1 MTLHE
6 FVQQCINGLSLGS
19 TYALLALGLAM
30 LFSIMGLINFA
41 HGELL
46 TIGGYVMWTM
56 LHHDVSWIL
65 VVPATLLATTLSAVA
80 MERIA
85 FRPLRGAS
93 IETLLVTSFALAFF
107 IQTVLQIAVSAE
119 PEAIKHTGWSDRG
132 YSVGPYTIGLI
143 QIITTAVTFAVLA
156 ALVVFLRRTL
166 LGVSI
171 RAAAEDFAVV
181 RLMGIPAGRVVVAAF
196 ALSGLL
202 AGIAALLFF
211 ASAGSVSPTSGTAP
225 IVAAFI
231 AVVLGGLGNLTGAV
245 VGGYVLGFADQILAA
260 VHSSTILQFHD
271 AVVLAILIGLL
282 LLRPQGLV
290 GRRQELA

>member
-1 MTLHE
+1 MTEL
-6 FVQQCINGLSLGS
+6 VQELVNGVSLGS

-30 LFSIMGLINFA
+30 VFSILGLINFA
-41 HGELL
+41 HGELV
-46 TIGGYVMWTM
+46 TIGGYTMWT
-56 LHHDVSWIL
+56 LFNHDVPWPAVL
-65 VVPATLLATTLSAVA
+65 VLTLVATTLAAIA

-93 IETLLVTSFALAFF
+93 IETLLVTSFALSFF
-107 IQTVLQIAVSAE
+107 IQTALQIGVSAE
-119 PEAIKHTGWSDRG
+119 PEPIANTGWSSRG
-132 YSVGPYTIGLI
+132 YSVGAYTIGLI
-143 QIITTAVTFAVLA
+143 QIVTTVVTFAVLV
-156 ALVVFLRRTL
+156 LLTLFLRRTL

-181 RLMGIPAGRVVVAAF
+181 RLMGVPAGRVVVSAF

-202 AGIAALLFF
+202 AGIASLLFF
-211 ASAGSVSPTSGTAP
+211 ASAGSVSPTSGTP
-225 IVAAFI
+225 PVVAAFI

-260 VHSSTILQFHD
+260 VHSNTILQFHD
-271 AVVLAILIGLL
+271 AVVLAILIGIL

-290 GRRQELA
+290 GRREGLA

>member
-56 LHHDVSWIL
+56 LHHDVSWVL
-65 VVPATLLATTLSAVA
+65 VVPATLLATTLAAVA

-93 IETLLVTSFALAFF
+93 IETLLVTSFALSFF
-107 IQTVLQIAVSAE
+107 FQTALQI
-119 PEAIKHTGWSDRG
+119 
-132 YSVGPYTIGLI
+132 
-143 QIITTAVTFAVLA
+143 
-156 ALVVFLRRTL
+156 
-166 LGVSI
+166 GVS
-171 RAAAEDFAVV
+171 AAAEDFAVV
-181 RLMGIPAGRVVVAAF
+181 RLMGVPAGRVVVSAF

-202 AGIAALLFF
+202 AVIASLLFF
-211 ASAGSVSPTSGTAP
+211 ASAGSVSPTSGTP
-225 IVAAFI
+225 PVVAAFI

-260 VHSSTILQFHD
+260 VHSNTILQFHD

-290 GRRQELA
+290 GRRQELV

>member
-1 MTLHE
+1 
-6 FVQQCINGLSLGS
+6 
-19 TYALLALGLAM
+19 M

-46 TIGGYVMWTM
+46 TLGGYVMWTL
-56 LHHDVSWIL
+56 LHHDASWLL
-65 VVPATLLATTLSAVA
+65 VVPATLLATTLAAVA

-107 IQTVLQIAVSAE
+107 IQTVLQIGVSAE
-119 PEAIKHTGWSDRG
+119 PEPIAHTGWSDRG
-132 YSVGPYTIGLI
+132 YSVGAYTIGLI
-143 QIITTAVTFAVLA
+143 QIITTAVTFTVLL

-181 RLMGIPAGRVVVAAF
+181 RLMGISAGRVVVAAF

-202 AGIAALLFF
+202 AGIASLLFF
-211 ASAGSVSPTSGTAP
+211 SSAGSVSPTSGTAP

-245 VGGYVLGFADQILAA
+245 VGGYVLGFADQLLAA
-260 VHSSTILQFHD
+260 VHSGTILQFHD
-271 AVVLAILIGLL
+271 AVVLAILLGLL

-290 GRRQELA
+290 GRREGLA

>member
-1 MTLHE
+1 MTFHE

-19 TYALLALGLAM
+19 TYALLALGLAV

-46 TIGGYVMWTM
+46 TIGGYVMWTL
-56 LHHDVSWIL
+56 LHHETSWWL
-65 VVPATLLATTLSAVA
+65 VVPATLAATTLAAVA

-93 IETLLVTSFALAFF
+93 IETLLVTSFALSFF
-107 IQTVLQIAVSAE
+107 IQTALQIGVSAE
-119 PEAIKHTGWSDRG
+119 PEPIANTGWSSRG
-132 YSVGPYTIGLI
+132 YSVGAYTIGLI
-143 QIITTAVTFAVLA
+143 QIVTTAVTFAVL
-156 ALVVFLRRTL
+156 VVLTLFLRRTNQG
-166 LGVSI
+166 LGML
-171 RAAAEDFAVV
+171 AASQDFQVT
-181 RLMGIPAGRVVVAAF
+181 RLMGIPAGRVVAAAF

-211 ASAGSVSPTSGTAP
+211 SSAGSVSPTSGTAP

-260 VHSSTILQFHD
+260 VHSNTILQFHD
-271 AVVLAILIGLL
+271 AVVLAILIGIL

-290 GRRQELA
+290 GRREGLA

>member
-1 MTLHE
+1 MGFLQHVIDALT
-6 FVQQCINGLSLGS
+6 LGS
-19 TYALLALGLAM
+19 AYALYALGIALI
-30 LFSIMGLINFA
+30 FGIMGLINFA

-65 VVPATLLATTLSAVA
+65 VVPATLLATTLAAVA

-107 IQTVLQIAVSAE
+107 IQTMLQIGVSAE
-119 PEAIKHTGWSDRG
+119 PEPIAHTGWSDRG

-143 QIITTAVTFAVLA
+143 QIITTAVTFAVLV

-225 IVAAFI
+225 VIAAFI

>member
-1 MTLHE
+1 
-6 FVQQCINGLSLGS
+6 V
-19 TYALLALGLAM
+19 
-30 LFSIMGLINFA
+30 
-41 HGELL
+41 
-46 TIGGYVMWTM
+46 
-56 LHHDVSWIL
+56 L
-65 VVPATLLATTLSAVA
+65 V
-80 MERIA
+80 
-85 FRPLRGAS
+85 
-93 IETLLVTSFALAFF
+93 
-107 IQTVLQIAVSAE
+107 
-119 PEAIKHTGWSDRG
+119 
-132 YSVGPYTIGLI
+132 
-143 QIITTAVTFAVLA
+143 

-225 IVAAFI
+225 VIAAFI